1 MQAASND
8 LNIWHYART
17 DLAKRLITSINI
29 GLVSS
34 FVLFAP
40 RRIGKTE
47 FLINDLKPLAQE
59 NNYFVLYFNFY
70 TDLTLS
76 QSPAILFKNKLRET
90 INNSIFDKIQ
100 INEVKLP
107 WCTINLTANKGV
119 AELDILE
126 LISLLSVK
134 LQKKGMKLL
143 ILLDEIQEL
152 EFNKESQPLVA
163 GLRTALDLN
172 KETVKVV
179 FTGSSQL
186 GLKKMFQNNK
196 APFFHFSTSIEFP
209 YFDKGFTD
217 FLAKI
222 YKQITKKSIDEV
234 ELYNIFCKL
243 DKITLYIREVLN
255 IYILNPGISLDD
267 CYEIYNKQINGS
279 DDNKNK
285 WQNFS
290 DTEKAILLSIAN
302 NITNSFYSSKFAEF
316 SNTRQLEI
324 SRSKIQRALQQLTHN
339 GVITKNDGQT
349 QIIDKDFENWLKKEA
364 ILSLQS
370 ELEQTK
376 EL

>member
-1 MQAASND
+1 MQTSSSD
-8 LNIWHYART
+8 LNIWHYARS

-34 FVLFAP
+34 FVLFVP

-70 TDLTLS
+70 TDLTLT

-107 WCTINLTANKGV
+107 WCTINLKSNKGIE
-119 AELDILE
+119 ELDILE

-172 KETVKVV
+172 KEIVKVV

-209 YFDKGFTD
+209 YFDKDFTD

-222 YKQITKKSIDEV
+222 YKQITKKTIDQV

-255 IYILNPGISLDD
+255 IYILNPDLSLND
-267 CYEIYNKQINGS
+267 CYEIYNKQLHGN
-279 DDNKNK
+279 DDNNNK

-302 NITNSFYSSKFAEF
+302 GVTNSFYSDKFAEF
-316 SNTRQLEI
+316 SSSKQLEV
-324 SRSKIQRALQQLTHN
+324 SRGKIQRALQQLTDN
-339 GVITKNDGQT
+339 AVITKNEGQI
-349 QIIDKDFENWLKKEA
+349 QIIDKDFEDWLK
-364 ILSLQS
+364 QDN
-370 ELEQTK
+370 
-376 EL
+376 